1 MSVRNTAWTKVEP
14 GQIVTFMY
22 KSKGETRGY
31 KRTILL
37 LNPDLRFRKKT
48 TKRIKRFVAGLV
60 LDTAITRPLTE
71 SKVEKLFGK
80 LGGLEFEE
88 EAIAADLPDR
98 VSKAQTRVMYR
109 RLKALVKN
117 YKNYRTFDR
126 RECLKRRVYLEVD
139 YNKIPKD
146 TLVEFSKEMER
157 KFTKQIEAGFEN

>member
-157 KFTKQIEAGFEN
+157 KFTKQIEAGIEN

>member
-146 TLVEFSKEMER
+146 TLDEFSKEMEQ

>member
-1 MSVRNTAWTKVEP
+1 
-14 GQIVTFMY
+14 MY

-48 TKRIKRFVAGLV
+48 TKRIKRLDAGLL

>member
-80 LGGLEFEE
+80 LGGVEFEE

-157 KFTKQIEAGFEN
+157 KFTKQIEAGIEN

>member
-146 TLVEFSKEMER
+146 TLDEFRKEMER

>member
-1 MSVRNTAWTKVEP
+1 MAIRNTAWTKVEP

-31 KRTILL
+31 KRTILM

-80 LGGLEFEE
+80 LGGLEIEE
-88 EAIAADLPDR
+88 EALAADLPDR

-146 TLVEFSKEMER
+146 TLDEFSKEMER
-157 KFTKQIEAGFEN
+157 KFTKQIEAGIEN

>member
-1 MSVRNTAWTKVEP
+1 VAIRNTAWTKVEP

-31 KRTILL
+31 KRTILM

-80 LGGLEFEE
+80 LGGLEIEE
-88 EAIAADLPDR
+88 EALAADLPDR

-157 KFTKQIEAGFEN
+157 KFTKQIEAGIEN

>member
-80 LGGLEFEE
+80 LGGLEIEE

-146 TLVEFSKEMER
+146 TLDEFSREMEQ

>member
-1 MSVRNTAWTKVEP
+1 MAIKNTAWHQVEP

-31 KRTILL
+31 KRTILM

-71 SKVEKLFGK
+71 TKIEKLFGK

-88 EAIAADLPDR
+88 GSIAADLPDR
-98 VSKAQTRVMYR
+98 VSKAQTSVMYK
-109 RLKALVKN
+109 RLKQLVCQ
-117 YKNYRTFDR
+117 YQNYRTFDR

-139 YNKIPKD
+139 YSKIPKD
-146 TLVEFSKEMER
+146 TLDEFSKEMER
-157 KFTKQIEAGFEN
+157 KFTKQIEAGIED

>member
-146 TLVEFSKEMER
+146 TLVEFSKEMEQ

>member
-146 TLVEFSKEMER
+146 TLDEFSREMEQ
-157 KFTKQIEAGFEN
+157 KFTKQIEATFEN

>member
-139 YNKIPKD
+139 YNKRPKD

-157 KFTKQIEAGFEN
+157 KFTKQIEAGIEN

>member
-1 MSVRNTAWTKVEP
+1 
-14 GQIVTFMY
+14 MY

>member
-1 MSVRNTAWTKVEP
+1 MAIRNTAWTKVEP

-31 KRTILL
+31 KRTILM

-80 LGGLEFEE
+80 LGGLEIEE
-88 EAIAADLPDR
+88 EALAADLPDR

-157 KFTKQIEAGFEN
+157 KFTKQIEAGIEN

>member
-1 MSVRNTAWTKVEP
+1 MSIRNTSWTRLEP

-22 KSKGETRGY
+22 KTKDETRGY

-71 SKVEKLFGK
+71 SKVEKLFKK
-80 LGGLEFEE
+80 LGGVEFEE
-88 EAIAADLPDR
+88 DAIAANLPDR
-98 VSKAQTRVMYR
+98 VSKAQTKVMYN
-109 RLKALVKN
+109 RLKQLVGQ

-146 TLVEFSKEMER
+146 TLDEFSKEMER
-157 KFTKQIEAGFEN
+157 KFAKQIEAEVEN